1 MNYDTRWADGKHA
14 LITGA
19 SDGIGRELARNL
31 AKKCRKVTLIARG
44 EDRLKKLKNEL
55 QKSKADIEIYPMDV
69 LDIEKMQNLIE
80 KIYETDGDQ
89 VDIFINCA
97 GGSHYI
103 GPFENMNFM
112 DIEKIFDTNAK
123 APMFWLRELLPRMK
137 NNESESGDLK
147 RGHIIM
153 MSSRSGE
160 RALPGLSTYA
170 AAKGSVERF
179 IEAIQREYAQYKLV
193 FTLVAPGSINTSFT
207 AKWDQKNRDAHN
219 NESML
224 VEEAILPILLAID
237 VKYAINKLSYESVDQ
252 WLNELGVEKKA
263 PTLKNAKSAWS

>member
-1 MNYDTRWADGKHA
+1 MEYNIRWADGKHA

-31 AKKCRKVTLIARG
+31 ANKCRKLTLIARG
-44 EDRLKKLKNEL
+44 QERLKKLKKEL
-55 QKSKADIEIYPMDV
+55 KDSKSDIEIYPMDIRDSV
-69 LDIEKMQNLIE
+69 KMTNLIE

-103 GPFENMNFM
+103 GPFEEMTFL
-112 DIEKIFDTNAK
+112 DIEQILDTNAK

-137 NNESESGDLK
+137 KNEIESGDLK

-160 RALPGLSTYA
+160 RALPNLSTYA
-170 AAKGSVERF
+170 AAKGTVEKF
-179 IEAIQREYAQYKLV
+179 IEAMQREYAQCRLS
-193 FTLVAPGSINTSFT
+193 FTLVAPGSIKTSFT
-207 AKWDQKNRDAHN
+207 AKWSKKERDSHN
-219 NESML
+219 NESMS
-224 VEEAILPILLAID
+224 VQEAALPILLAID
-237 VKYAINKLSYESVDQ
+237 VNYNINKISYESVEQ
-252 WLNELGVEKKA
+252 WLNELGVEKKLQS
-263 PTLKNAKSAWS
+263 LKSMKSAWS

>member
-1 MNYDTRWADGKHA
+1 MDYNTSWAEGKHA

-31 AKKCRKVTLIARG
+31 AKKCRKLTLVARG
-44 EDRLKKLKNEL
+44 EERLKKIKKEL
-55 QKSKADIEIYPMDV
+55 QKSKADIEIYPADI
-69 LDIEKMQNLIE
+69 LDTEKMKNLVR
-80 KIYETDGDQ
+80 KIYDTDGDQ

-103 GPFENMNFM
+103 GPFENMSLM

-123 APMFWLRELLPRMK
+123 APILWLRELLPRMK
-137 NNESESGDLK
+137 NNEFESQDLK

-160 RALPGLSTYA
+160 RVLPGLTTYA
-170 AAKGSVERF
+170 AAKGTVEKF
-179 IEAIQREYAQYKLV
+179 IEGMQREYAQYKLA

-207 AKWDQKNRDAHN
+207 SKWDQENRDTHN
-219 NESML
+219 NESMT
-224 VEEAILPILLAID
+224 VKEAVLPILLAID
-237 VKYAINKLSYESVDQ
+237 MDYSINKLSYESVEQ
-252 WLNELGVEKKA
+252 WLNELGVEKKT
-263 PTLKNAKSAWS
+263 PTLKDAKSAWS